1 VFLANTLLSMHRV
14 VVFCASSKILRQREQ
29 TMTNKLKNK
38 RVLVTGA
45 SAGIGAAIARE
56 YAKYGAHFVL
66 TARRKEKLEELAA
79 ELKDKYG
86 AESYCI
92 SADLADPATPQAI
105 FDELQTAG
113 IEVDVLVNNAGYG
126 VPGKYLSVDWQ
137 THAAFNQVMI
147 TAVMHLTYLFLPK
160 MLEQKFGRII
170 NIASLAGFM
179 PGTEGHTCYAAVKH
193 WMIPFT
199 ESLHFEYSR
208 KGVHSTAVCP
218 GFTYSEFHDV
228 TGTRDQMKN
237 MSKRMWMTAEEV
249 AEQSREA
256 SEAGKVVRINGKL
269 NNVIASVVGLMPRK
283 LKYFIMAKQSKNFR
297 KTD

>member
-1 VFLANTLLSMHRV
+1 MAYSN
-14 VVFCASSKILRQREQ
+14 
-29 TMTNKLKNK
+29 LKDK
-38 RVLVTGA
+38 QVLITGA

-56 YAKYGAHFVL
+56 YAKSGAKLVL
-66 TARRKEKLEELAA
+66 TARRKEKLQDLAT
-79 ELKDKYG
+79 ELKAKHG
-86 AESYCI
+86 TESICI
-92 SADLADPATPQAI
+92 SADLADPAAPQAI
-105 FDELQTAG
+105 FDELKSVG
-113 IEVDVLVNNAGYG
+113 VNIDVLVNNAGYG
-126 VPGKYLSVDWQ
+126 VPGKYLSVDWE

-147 TAVMHLTYLFLPK
+147 TAVMHLTHLFLPS
-160 MLEQKFGRII
+160 MVENKFGRII

-228 TGTRDQMKN
+228 TGTREQMKN
-237 MSKRMWMTAEEV
+237 MSKHMWMTAEAV
-249 AEQSREA
+249 AQQAVEA
-256 SEAGKVVRINGKL
+256 NEKGKVVRINGKL
-269 NNVIASVVGLMPRK
+269 NNVIATVVGTLPRS
-283 LKYFIMAKQSKNFR
+283 LKYYIMGKQSKNFR

>member
-1 VFLANTLLSMHRV
+1 MSNS
-14 VVFCASSKILRQREQ
+14 
-29 TMTNKLKNK
+29 LKDK

-56 YAKYGAHFVL
+56 YAKYGANFVL
-66 TARRKEKLEELAA
+66 TARRKEKIQTLAD
-79 ELKDKYG
+79 ELKEKYG

-92 SADLADPATPQAI
+92 SADLADVSAPQDI
-105 FDELQTAG
+105 FDELQGAD
-113 IEVDVLVNNAGYG
+113 IKVDVLINNAGYG
-126 VPGKYLSVDWQ
+126 VPGKYLSADWQ
-137 THAAFNQVMI
+137 THAAFNQVMV
-147 TAVMHLTYLFLPK
+147 TAVMHLTYLFLPH
-160 MLEQKFGRII
+160 MVEQKYGRII

-199 ESLHFEYSR
+199 ESIHFEYAN
-208 KGVHSTAVCP
+208 KGIHSTAVCP

-228 TGTRDQMKN
+228 TGTREQMKH
-237 MSKRMWMTAEEV
+237 MSKHMWMKAEEV
-249 AEQSREA
+249 AEQAREA

-269 NNVIASVVGLMPRK
+269 NNVIASAIGLMPRR
-283 LKYFIMAKQSKNFR
+283 LKYFVMTKQSKNFR